1 MASLL
6 SWLFSNTT
14 SPSSID
20 ESFTLYQ
27 HIIEEGDQ
35 HYIAGCLAELLTNS
49 GNAWPPK
56 ATHADSWPSALKPF
70 NVVYQRI
77 APFLPVHE
85 SSLDDAENRRL
96 INKTRALITALLE
109 EEIHI
114 PDVCETLEECSRYD
128 SHTMPMSGW
137 LGFYS
142 CLASLRHAYRWG
154 VLPVVREA
162 QNEKTLRFPRELDIP
177 WPYIQRRVGIT
188 SPGGSLSS
196 NSYYNLDA
204 RREIVYSIT
213 SGMGEEHSRTEL
225 WNGLLFVEVE
235 DKALPMY
242 CHIAQAAR
250 FLEDEDY
257 PSTISILE
265 KANEELKVAF
275 KHFYDNMND
284 YNLVPSL
291 WLPYCQGFQ
300 GWTLE
305 GINGVS
311 GGQNILIRTLDS
323 FLGIRPWPTEEEEA
337 LHLPLAQRNWLNCLR
352 KFDIRTLAQEKGN
365 EEVIKQLDHLV
376 TQLRLWR
383 MGHMRRMQRYQ
394 VYRPERNKMT
404 AGKSL
409 VQDDSVQVSDESA
422 MVNHLK
428 QMLSPS
434 EYEMRKRNEKFAKD
448 AKEGKKPTH
457 MSRQE
462 KLAKRSPIGSWALG
476 VVLFVV
482 LGGVLF
488 ELARLIFL

>member
-6 SWLFSNTT
+6 SWFSSF
-14 SPSSID
+14 SPSPQASDSEPSI
-20 ESFTLYQ
+20 EHQRSLLYKQ
-27 HIIEEGDQ
+27 IVQEGNQ
-35 HYIAGCLAELLTNS
+35 HYISARLAELVTNS

-56 ATHADSWPSALKPF
+56 ATHAESWPPALRPY

-77 APFLPVHE
+77 APFLPVRE

-96 INKTRALITALLE
+96 INKTRALMVALLE
-109 EEIHI
+109 EEVSI
-114 PDVCETLEECSRYD
+114 PDVCETLEECSRNE
-128 SHTMPMSGW
+128 SELMPMSGW

-142 CLASLRHAYRWG
+142 CVASLRHAYRWG
-154 VLPVVREA
+154 ILPVVREA
-162 QNEKTLRFPRELDIP
+162 QNEKTLQFPRELNVP
-177 WPYIQRRVGIT
+177 WPYIQSRVGIT

-196 NSYYNLDA
+196 NSYYNLDD

-213 SGMGEEHSRTEL
+213 SGMGEDHNRTEL

-242 CHIAQAAR
+242 RHIAQAALH
-250 FLEDEDY
+250 LENEDF
-257 PSTISILE
+257 PSTISTLQT
-265 KANEELKVAF
+265 ANEELKVAF

-300 GWTLE
+300 GWTLD

-323 FLGIRPWPTEEEEA
+323 FLGIRPWPTEEEES
-337 LHLPLAQRNWLNCLR
+337 LHLPLAQRNWLNSLR
-352 KFDIRTLAQEKGN
+352 KFDIRALAQEKGN
-365 EEVIKQLDHLV
+365 EEVIKQLEHMV

-404 AGKSL
+404 AGKS
-409 VQDDSVQVSDESA
+409 VVKDDSVQVSNDNA
-422 MVNHLK
+422 MVDHLK
-428 QMLSPS
+428 EMLS
-434 EYEMRKRNEKFAKD
+434 
-448 AKEGKKPTH
+448 
-457 MSRQE
+457 
-462 KLAKRSPIGSWALG
+462 
-476 VVLFVV
+476 V
-482 LGGVLF
+482 
-488 ELARLIFL
+488 RLRETK

>member
-6 SWLFSNTT
+6 SWIFSRASAT
-14 SPSSID
+14 SLTVHDNEPSI
-20 ESFTLYQ
+20 LYNQ
-27 HIIEEGDQ
+27 IIREGGK
-35 HYIAGCLAELLTNS
+35 HRFAGRLAELLTNS

-56 ATHADSWPSALKPF
+56 ATHAETWPSPLQKY
-70 NVVYQRI
+70 NIVYQRI
-77 APFLPVHE
+77 APFLPVRE

-96 INKTRALITALLE
+96 INKTRALIRALLE
-109 EEIHI
+109 EEISI
-114 PDVCETLEECSRYD
+114 PAVCETLEECSRYD
-128 SHTMPMSGW
+128 NHTMPMSGW

-162 QNEKTLRFPRELDIP
+162 QNEKSLQFPRELDIP

-213 SGMGEEHSRTEL
+213 SGMGEEHNRTEL

-242 CHIAQAAR
+242 RHISQAAH
-250 FLEDEDY
+250 FLEIEDY
-257 PSTISILE
+257 PSTISTLE
-265 KANEELKVAF
+265 IANEEVKVAF

-323 FLGIRPWPTEEEEA
+323 FLSIRPWPTEEEEA

-352 KFDIRTLAQEKGN
+352 NFDIRALAQKKGN
-365 EEVIKQLDHLV
+365 EEVIKQLDHMV

-394 VYRPERNKMT
+394 VHRPERNKMT

-409 VQDDSVQVSDESA
+409 VEDDSVQTSDESV

-428 QMLSPS
+428 QMLSV
-434 EYEMRKRNEKFAKD
+434 RL
-448 AKEGKKPTH
+448 KETK
-457 MSRQE
+457 
-462 KLAKRSPIGSWALG
+462 
-476 VVLFVV
+476 
-482 LGGVLF
+482 
-488 ELARLIFL
+488 

>member
-6 SWLFSNTT
+6 SWFFS
-14 SPSSID
+14 SPKSCPSEED
-20 ESFTLYQ
+20 KRCLLYNQIVQEGGQ
-27 HIIEEGDQ
+27 H
-35 HYIAGCLAELLTNS
+35 HIAARLAELITNS

-56 ATHADSWPSALKPF
+56 ATHVESWPSALKPY

-77 APFLPVHE
+77 APFLPVRE
-85 SSLDDAENRRL
+85 SSLDDADNRRL
-96 INKTRALITALLE
+96 INKTRALIAALLE
-109 EEIHI
+109 EEIQI
-114 PDVCETLEECSRYD
+114 PDICETLEECSRYD
-128 SHTMPMSGW
+128 SELMPMSAW

-162 QNEKTLRFPRELDIP
+162 QNEKYLQFPRELDIP

-213 SGMGEEHSRTEL
+213 SGMGEDHNRTEL

-242 CHIAQAAR
+242 RHIAKASQ
-250 FLEDEDY
+250 FLENEDY
-257 PSTISILE
+257 PSTISTLRT
-265 KANEELKVAF
+265 ANEELKVAF

-305 GINGVS
+305 GIDGVS

-323 FLGIRPWPTEEEEA
+323 FLGIRPWPTEEVEA
-337 LHLPLAQRNWLNCLR
+337 LHLPLAQRNWLNSLR
-352 KFDIRTLAQEKGN
+352 TFDIRALAQKKGN
-365 EEVIKQLDHLV
+365 KEVIQELEHMV

-394 VYRPERNKMT
+394 VHRPERNKMT

-409 VQDDSVQVSDESA
+409 VEEDSVQVSDDSA

-428 QMLSPS
+428 QMLSV
-434 EYEMRKRNEKFAKD
+434 RL
-448 AKEGKKPTH
+448 KETK
-457 MSRQE
+457 
-462 KLAKRSPIGSWALG
+462 
-476 VVLFVV
+476 
-482 LGGVLF
+482 
-488 ELARLIFL
+488 